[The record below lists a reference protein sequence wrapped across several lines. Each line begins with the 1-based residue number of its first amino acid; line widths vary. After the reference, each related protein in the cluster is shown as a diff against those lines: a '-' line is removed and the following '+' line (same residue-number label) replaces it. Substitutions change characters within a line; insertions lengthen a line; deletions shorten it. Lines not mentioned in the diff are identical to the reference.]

1 MIGLPTRVKGRWPLD
16 RIAHRAVLAAFGL
29 AALGGCA
36 QVGPSAASDQQPA
49 TKEQE
54 LRRKVDYAGSSAA
67 NGDVSI
73 VVLRT
78 LLAGDQG
85 YFPKTKEWAEYIF
98 ELKTFSSP
106 ISIQS
111 AAIVT
116 KDGAPLLLARSGSEL
131 LEAPSLS
138 QEFAKSNAVLGGAAT
153 GAVVLGAAAIPFIGP
168 LLMLGASTYNAGS
181 ALGSIDNEV
190 AYDKAFREKA
200 GLNLSHLEPNAR
212 LVLSVFFPLVPDAR
226 SVVIDYKK
234 GVGFAESGRLVVP
247 FRQAGI
253 SGNLPI
259 NADSENVRSQTHAS
273 GRDAAS
279 TQSSA
284 ATIATSMT
292 VKQAQEALKRLGY
305 NVGVPDGVAGRRTE
319 DALRR
324 FQKDTGLSIS
334 GKLDSETATALS
346 SK

>member
-1 MIGLPTRVKGRWPLD
+1 MIGIATTFKGLRSVDWL
-16 RIAHRAVLAAFGL
+16 ACRAVIAVFGL
-29 AALGGCA
+29 AGVGGCA
-36 QVGPSAASDQQPA
+36 QVGPNASSVQQPA
-49 TKEQE
+49 TNEQE

-98 ELKTFSSP
+98 ELKTFNSP

-131 LEAPSLS
+131 LEAPNAS
-138 QEFAKSNAVLGGAAT
+138 QEFAKNNAVLGGAAT
-153 GAVVLGAAAIPFIGP
+153 GAVVLGAASIPFIGP

-181 ALGSIDNEV
+181 AVSSIDNEL
-190 AYDKAFREKA
+190 AYDKAFREKS

-247 FRQAGI
+247 FRQAAA
-253 SGNLPI
+253 SGSVPV
-259 NADSENVRSQTHAS
+259 NADSENVRSQTSA
-273 GRDAAS
+273 GGLVAGT
-279 TQSSA
+279 TQSITA
-284 ATIATSMT
+284 NAGMSMT

-305 NVGVPDGVAGRRTE
+305 SVGTPDGVAGRRTE

-324 FQKDTGLSIS
+324 FQKDMGLSVT
-334 GKLDSETATALS
+334 GKLDSETAAALS
-346 SK
+346 KK